1 MEFEHQLRQPEQR
14 LSSEANLKIMVMIE
28 KREKQRKV
36 SRNKRTKQTQITDF
50 FQIKINQRSR
60 KNVSANIFNLSQKNK
75 GVIIQVF
82 QNQETKLGDSLN
94 CQTEMQDKQSQIC
107 DQLSTLMKSMKT
119 LVIFQ
124 QTT

>member
-1 MEFEHQLRQPEQR
+1 
-14 LSSEANLKIMVMIE
+14 MIE

-60 KNVSANIFNLSQKNK
+60 KNVSANIFNVFQKNK
-75 GVIIQVF
+75 GVIIQVS
-82 QNQETKLGDSLN
+82 QNQETKLGDSSN

>member
-1 MEFEHQLRQPEQR
+1 
-14 LSSEANLKIMVMIE
+14 MVMIE
-28 KREKQRKV
+28 KRVKQRKV
-36 SRNKRTKQTQITDF
+36 SRNKKTKQTQITDF

-60 KNVSANIFNLSQKNK
+60 KNVSADIFNVSQKNK

>member
-1 MEFEHQLRQPEQR
+1 
-14 LSSEANLKIMVMIE
+14 MVMIE

-60 KNVSANIFNLSQKNK
+60 KNVSANIFNVSQKNK
-75 GVIIQVF
+75 GVIIQVS
-82 QNQETKLGDSLN
+82 QNQETILGDSSN
-94 CQTEMQDKQSQIC
+94 CQTEMQDKQFQIC